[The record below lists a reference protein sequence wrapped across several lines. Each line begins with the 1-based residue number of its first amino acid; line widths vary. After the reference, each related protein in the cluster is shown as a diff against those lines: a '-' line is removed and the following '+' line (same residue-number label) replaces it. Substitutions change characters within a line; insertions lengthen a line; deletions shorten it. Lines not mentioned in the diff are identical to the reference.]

1 MVNKKKNVFS
11 GEIAINP
18 GEKLKRYFVKGV
30 FILTI
35 CHAVPGLSDADKS
48 QKIQFNLP
56 SSDLASALNR
66 FAEKTGM
73 ELSYPAAMVAG
84 SKAKP
89 LRGGYSVQEGLNE
102 LLRGTGLTYRLT
114 GDNGVTLQKVAD
126 VNPKSDTVTLAA
138 MTVTGKAT
146 YDTADP
152 YNPDYTRPNASTA
165 TKTDTPIM
173 ETPFSVQVVPSQVLK
188 DQQVVRVEKALT
200 NVAGVIQLPGNGG
213 AQDMSMI
220 RGFTNNTY
228 FRDGFRL
235 PTGIGGGGTT
245 KRDTA
250 NLERVEVLKGP
261 GSILF
266 GRAEPGGIV
275 NMVTKQP
282 LDKPYYSMQQQ
293 FGSYDFYRTTADATG
308 PVNADKS
315 LLYRVNLA
323 YENSGSF
330 QDNVN
335 GERVFVAPTLT
346 WKISPKT
353 KVGLELEYLH
363 FNDPIDH
370 GIPTLGNRPAPV
382 PRSFALN
389 EPQFNRNEGDRT
401 GVFMNFSH
409 AFNDNWKVENRF
421 GSEFVDWNTQGVTF
435 GAASANGNL
444 VRSFYGLN
452 DQSSQR
458 YSNTLNL
465 TGKFSTGF
473 LKHTLLLGYEHFQ
486 FDQDRMFGSSP
497 TAYSAPSAFNIFRP
511 TYTGLGPTINPARY
525 TPQKLSQSWDGYSVQ
540 DQVELPFNFFALGGV
555 RYDDA
560 ETQFDVNNQ
569 LNKLSK
575 DSGVSPRGGLL
586 WRPMQWLSLYGSYTE
601 NFGASNYTSNNLG
614 ANLGPQRGQQWEL
627 GTKTE
632 FWDGRLTASI
642 AYFDLTKQN
651 LPVPDPANLDGLH
664 FLTVGAAESRGIEFE
679 STGEILPGLKLIGAY
694 AFTPFAYVT
703 KDVAANGGIGSQGK
717 RLPMAPEH
725 SGSLWTTY
733 EFQNNELRGLKLG
746 GGVTAAGQ
754 RQGDSL
760 NTYQLPGYA
769 TLNLMTSY
777 ALKVGSTKVTT
788 QLNVDNLLDK
798 NYFVGSNGATAAFY
812 GSPRTFM
819 GSIRVEY

>member
-1 MVNKKKNVFS
+1 MTQPTRQACKNR
-11 GEIAINP
+11 GQ
-18 GEKLKRYFVKGV
+18 K
-30 FILTI
+30 FIKT
-35 CHAVPGLSDADKS
+35 AGLLIPVVLFATGPNSYAADAAPAKA
-48 QKIQFNLP
+48 IQFNIP
-56 SSDLASALNR
+56 AQSLASALTR
-66 FAEKTGM
+66 FSAETRLQVLYEGDVADI
-73 ELSYPAAMVAG
+73 LQAPA
-84 SKAKP
+84 
-89 LRGGYSVQEGLNE
+89 LNGAYTPE
-102 LLRGTGLTYRLT
+102 QALEKLLRGTGLKSRYTNDKT
-114 GDNGVTLQKVAD
+114 ITIEAPSSQNQSGTTTLK
-126 VNPKSDTVTLAA
+126 T
-138 MTVTGKAT
+138 MTVTGKST

-152 YNPDYTRPNASTA
+152 YNTDYTRPNASTA

-173 ETPFSVQVVPSQVLK
+173 ETPFSVQVIPSQVLE

-213 AQDMSMI
+213 TQDMSMI

-228 FRDGFRL
+228 FKDGFRL

-282 LDKPYYSMQQQ
+282 LDTPYYSMQQQ
-293 FGSYDFYRTTADATG
+293 FGSFDFYRTTVDATG
-308 PVNADKS
+308 PVTADKS

-353 KVGLELEYLH
+353 QVGLELEYLH

-370 GIPTLGNRPAPV
+370 GIPAVGNRPVPV

-409 AFNDNWKVENRF
+409 AFNDNWQVENRF

-444 VRSFYGLN
+444 VRNFYGLN
-452 DQSSQR
+452 DSSSQR

-486 FDQDRMFGSSP
+486 FDQDRMLGTSP
-497 TAYSAPSAFNIFRP
+497 AAYSAPSAFNIFRP
-511 TYTGLGPTINPARY
+511 TYMASGPRTNPARFI
-525 TPQKLSQSWDGYSVQ
+525 PQKLSQSWDSYSIQ
-540 DQVELPFNFFALGGV
+540 DQVELPFNLFALGGV

-560 ETQFDVNNQ
+560 ETQFDVNNG
-569 LNKLSK
+569 LFKLSK

-614 ANLGPQRGQQWEL
+614 ANLGSQRGQQWEL

-632 FWDGRLTASI
+632 FWDGRLTASL

-651 LPVPDPANLDGLH
+651 MPVPDPANLDGLH
-664 FLTVGAAESRGIEFE
+664 FLTIGEAESRGIEFE

-694 AFTPFAYVT
+694 AFTPFASVT
-703 KDVAANGGIGSQGK
+703 KDIGANGNIGTQGN
-717 RLPMAPEH
+717 RLPRWLPNIAEA
-725 SGSLWTTY
+725 Y
-733 EFQNNELRGLKLG
+733 GL
-746 GGVTAAGQ
+746 
-754 RQGDSL
+754 
-760 NTYQLPGYA
+760 
-769 TLNLMTSY
+769 LMTSKIRSCED
-777 ALKVGSTKVTT
+777 LK
-788 QLNVDNLLDK
+788 L
-798 NYFVGSNGATAAFY
+798 AAA
-812 GSPRTFM
+812 
-819 GSIRVEY
+819 

>member
-1 MVNKKKNVFS
+1 MTQPTRQACKNR
-11 GEIAINP
+11 GQ
-18 GEKLKRYFVKGV
+18 K
-30 FILTI
+30 FIKT
-35 CHAVPGLSDADKS
+35 AGLLIPVVLFATGPNSYAADAAPAKA
-48 QKIQFNLP
+48 IQFNIP
-56 SSDLASALNR
+56 AQSLASALTR
-66 FAEKTGM
+66 FSAETRLQVLYEGDVADI
-73 ELSYPAAMVAG
+73 LQAPA
-84 SKAKP
+84 
-89 LRGGYSVQEGLNE
+89 LNGAYTPE
-102 LLRGTGLTYRLT
+102 QALEKLLRGTGLKSRYTNDKT
-114 GDNGVTLQKVAD
+114 ITIEAPSSQNQSGTTTLK
-126 VNPKSDTVTLAA
+126 T
-138 MTVTGKAT
+138 MTVTGKST

-152 YNPDYTRPNASTA
+152 YNTDYTRPNASTA

-173 ETPFSVQVVPSQVLK
+173 ETPFSVQVIPSQVLE

-213 AQDMSMI
+213 TQDMSMI

-228 FRDGFRL
+228 FKDGFRL

-266 GRAEPGGIV
+266 GRGEPGGIV

-282 LDKPYYSMQQQ
+282 LDTPYYSMQQQ
-293 FGSYDFYRTTADATG
+293 FGSFDFYRTTVDATG
-308 PVNADKS
+308 PVTADKS

-370 GIPTLGNRPAPV
+370 GIPAVGNRPVPV

-389 EPQFNRNEGDRT
+389 EPQFNRNEGDRA

-409 AFNDNWKVENRF
+409 AFNDNWQVENRF

-444 VRSFYGLN
+444 VRNFYGLN
-452 DQSSQR
+452 DSSSQR

-486 FDQDRMFGSSP
+486 FDQDRMLGTSP
-497 TAYSAPSAFNIFRP
+497 AAYSAPSAFNIFRP
-511 TYTGLGPTINPARY
+511 TYMASGQRTNPARFI
-525 TPQKLSQSWDGYSVQ
+525 PQKLSQSWDGYSIQ
-540 DQVELPFNFFALGGV
+540 DQVELPFNLFALGGV

-560 ETQFDVNNQ
+560 ETQFDVNNG
-569 LNKLSK
+569 LFKLSK

-614 ANLGPQRGQQWEL
+614 ANLGSQRGQQWEL

-632 FWDGRLTASI
+632 FWDGRLTASL

-651 LPVPDPANLDGLH
+651 MPVPDPANLDGLH
-664 FLTVGAAESRGIEFE
+664 FLTIGEAESRGIEFE

-694 AFTPFAYVT
+694 AFTPFASVT
-703 KDVAANGGIGSQGK
+703 KDIGANGNIGTQGN

-733 EFQNNELRGLKLG
+733 DFQNKELRGLKIG

-754 RQGDSL
+754 RQGDSA

-769 TLNLMTSY
+769 TLNLMSSY
-777 ALKVGSTKVTT
+777 ALKVGSAKITT

-798 NYFVGSNGATAAFY
+798 SYFIGSNGATASFY
-812 GSPRTFM
+812 GSPRAVI